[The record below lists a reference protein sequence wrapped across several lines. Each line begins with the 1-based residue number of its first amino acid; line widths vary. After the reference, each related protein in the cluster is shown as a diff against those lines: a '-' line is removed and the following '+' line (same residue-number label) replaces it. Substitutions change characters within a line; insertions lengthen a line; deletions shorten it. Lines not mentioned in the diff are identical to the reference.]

1 MDVVQSKE
9 CQKEGWRMGHKEAC
23 KFFSTICKQACQIAG
38 TPKAWPDLAEWVRF
52 HHNSLMNAALACCL
66 NLKDSEPDVS
76 ATHFLVIE
84 LLYRNGAAIPAERKF
99 ELVGANFV
107 HNDDPQLGPLY
118 EYISASRPNAVMCSK
133 REYGRTYWGTGA
145 YMILAHFRPLDDPTG
160 VVPFYKHFGID
171 DYHSKA
177 KPACR
182 NPLDQL
188 KENVELGK
196 KMRFCCSGRPQG
208 DDECCCGGWTHEKV
222 CSLLILSLV
231 SLC

>member
-1 MDVVQSKE
+1 MARVCWQTGVSHATTS
-9 CQKEGWRMGHKEAC
+9 G
-23 KFFSTICKQACQIAG
+23 AG
-38 TPKAWPDLAEWVRF
+38 PDHGYVPQHLAE
-52 HHNSLMNAALACCL
+52 
-66 NLKDSEPDVS
+66 
-76 ATHFLVIE
+76 
-84 LLYRNGAAIPAERKF
+84 
-99 ELVGANFV
+99 
-107 HNDDPQLGPLY
+107 
-118 EYISASRPNAVMCSK
+118 
-133 REYGRTYWGTGA
+133 REMQYSYYVQGT
-145 YMILAHFRPLDDPTG
+145 IHFRPLDDPTG

-222 CSLLILSLV
+222 CSLLLS
-231 SLC
+231 